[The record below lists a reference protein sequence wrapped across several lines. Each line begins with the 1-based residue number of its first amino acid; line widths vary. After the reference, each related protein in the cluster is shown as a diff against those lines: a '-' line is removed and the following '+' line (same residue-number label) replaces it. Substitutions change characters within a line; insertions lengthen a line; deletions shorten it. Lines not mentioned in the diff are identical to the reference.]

1 MRVAL
6 AILLLLLAGHA
17 AAARDPYH
25 FPAPGGEQ
33 QVLVIEASVDISA
46 MEPLIRDFQSLEPNI
61 TVDFADSLTN
71 DVFAAATA
79 ACDAGGT
86 FADLFITSSS
96 NHVVK
101 LVNDGCAQRYES
113 NATEALPEW
122 ANWRDEAIGFTFEPA
137 VIVYNRDLVPAA
149 DVPHSHGDLIALM
162 RSKPAIYDGRIGT
175 YDIDQS
181 GIGFLFAFFDA
192 EQSSTFGR
200 LLEGLG
206 RARAELRC
214 CTGEILSEI
223 ESGKLLIGY
232 NLLGS
237 YAYGRL
243 AAGAHIGIVLP
254 EDYTL
259 VLSRAAMIPVKA
271 ANPEAGARFLDYLIS
286 ARGRQTA
293 AQKSFYFAFDR
304 PPPEEVV
311 SANNGEDA
319 SFYRPIPI
327 GPSLLAT
334 LDKAK
339 RERFLAEWAAA
350 MRLTP
355 SN

>member
-1 MRVAL
+1 MKRAL
-6 AILLLLLAGHA
+6 ALLLLGLLAVMPA
-17 AAARDPYH
+17 ATEAREAYH
-25 FPAPGGEQ
+25 FPAPGGER
-33 QVLVIEASVDISA
+33 QVLAIEASIDISA
-46 MEPLIRDFQSLEPNI
+46 IEPLIRDFQALEPSI
-61 TVDFADSLTN
+61 TVDFADALTN

-79 ACDAGGT
+79 ACDAGRT

-101 LVNDGCAQRYES
+101 LVNDACAQRYES
-113 NATEALPEW
+113 DAAAALPEW
-122 ANWRDEAIGFTFEPA
+122 ANWRNEAIGFTFEPA
-137 VIVYNRDLVPAA
+137 VIVYNRDLVPEA
-149 DVPHSHGDLIALM
+149 DIPHSHGELIELLRA
-162 RSKPAIYDGRIGT
+162 KPELYDGRIGT

-206 RARAELRC
+206 RARAILRC
-214 CTGEILSEI
+214 CTGEILAEI

-237 YAYGRL
+237 YAYGRQ
-243 AAGAHIGIVLP
+243 AAGAPIGIVLP

-259 VLSRAAMIPVKA
+259 VLSRAAMIPVHA
-271 ANPEAGARFLDYLIS
+271 ANPEAGRKFLDYLIS
-286 ARGRQTA
+286 PRGRRVA
-293 AQKSFYFAFDR
+293 AEKSFYFAFDQE
-304 PPPEEVV
+304 PPQDVI
-311 SANNGEDA
+311 SAAGGGDA
-319 SFYRPIPI
+319 GFYRPIPI

-339 RERFLAEWAAA
+339 RERFLGEWAAA
-350 MRLTP
+350 MRRD
-355 SN
+355 

>member
-1 MRVAL
+1 MRWILAL
-6 AILLLLLAGHA
+6 PLLLMPATA
-17 AAARDPYH
+17 TARDAYH

-33 QVLVIEASVDISA
+33 QVLTIEASIDISA
-46 MEPLIRDFQSLEPNI
+46 MEPLIRDFQALEPTI
-61 TVDFADSLTN
+61 TVEFADALTN
-71 DVFAAATA
+71 DVFAAARE
-79 ACDAGGT
+79 ACDAGRT

-101 LVNDGCAQRYES
+101 LANDACAQRYDS
-113 NATEALPEW
+113 NAAGALPEW
-122 ANWRDEAIGFTFEPA
+122 ANWRDEVIGFTFEPA
-137 VIVYNRDLVPAA
+137 VIVYNRDLVPSA
-149 DVPHSHGDLIALM
+149 DVPKSHGDLIELLRA
-162 RSKPAIYDGRIGT
+162 KPQLYDGRIGT

-206 RARAELRC
+206 RARAALRC

-237 YAYGRL
+237 YAYQRQ
-243 AAGAHIGIVLP
+243 AAGAPIGIVLP

-259 VLSRAAMIPVKA
+259 VLSRAAMIPVHA
-271 ANPEAGARFLDYLIS
+271 ANPEAGRRFLDYLIS
-286 ARGRQTA
+286 PRGRRVA
-293 AQKSFYFAFDR
+293 AEKAFYFTFDA
-304 PPPEEVV
+304 PPPEDVI
-311 SANNGEDA
+311 SAAAGGDT

-339 RERFLAEWAAA
+339 RARFLKEWMAA
-350 MRLTP
+350 MGASKPLE
-355 SN
+355 

>member
-1 MRVAL
+1 MKWLPAL
-6 AILLLLLAGHA
+6 ALLLAPLPA
-17 AAARDPYH
+17 QARDAYH

-33 QVLVIEASVDISA
+33 QVLTIEASIDISA
-46 MEPLIRDFQSLEPNI
+46 MEPLIRDFQELEPGI
-61 TVDFADSLTN
+61 TVDFADALTN
-71 DVFAAATA
+71 DVYAAASA
-79 ACDAGGT
+79 ACDAGKT

-96 NHVVK
+96 NHVAK
-101 LVNDGCAQRYES
+101 LANDGCAQRYDS
-113 NATEALPEW
+113 DAAGALPDW
-122 ANWRDEAIGFTFEPA
+122 ANWRNEAIGFTFEPA

-149 DVPHSHGDLIALM
+149 DVPKGHGELIELLRA
-162 RSKPAIYDGRIGT
+162 KPQIYDGRIGT

-206 RARAELRC
+206 RARAVLRC
-214 CTGEILSEI
+214 CTGEILGEI

-237 YAYGRL
+237 YAYQRQ

-259 VLSRAAMIPVKA
+259 VLSRAAMIPLHA
-271 ANPEAGARFLDYLIS
+271 ANPEAGRRFLDYLIS
-286 ARGRQTA
+286 ARGRRVA
-293 AQKSFYFAFDR
+293 AEKSFYFTFDA
-304 PPPEEVV
+304 PPPQDVI
-311 SANNGEDA
+311 SAAGEGDA

-327 GPSLLAT
+327 GPALLAT

-339 RERFLAEWAAA
+339 RQRFLAEWAAA
-350 MRLTP
+350 MRRD
-355 SN
+355 